1 MSGIFEQLLAE
12 QQKTNTLLEGV
23 LAALK
28 GGAVNTSADA
38 GGETTEKT
46 TTTTKK
52 GGTSKSTK
60 TTETKATKPKHTK
73 DEVVAAVVAVKDAF
87 GAPEAKKI
95 TAHFG
100 LAKVAEAKEEHF
112 DEIVEMCEAKLAEKD
127 EGGNVEEDDV

>member
-28 GGAVNTSADA
+28 GGAGNTSADA
-38 GGETTEKT
+38 GGETTEK

-127 EGGNVEEDDV
+127 EGGNGEEDDV

>member
-38 GGETTEKT
+38 GSETTEKT
-46 TTTTKK
+46 TTKGSAK
-52 GGTSKSTK
+52 GGAKSK
-60 TTETKATKPKHTK
+60 TETKAVKPKHTK

-127 EGGNVEEDDV
+127 EGGNGEEDDV

>member
-38 GGETTEKT
+38 GSETTEKT
-46 TTTTKK
+46 TTK
-52 GGTSKSTK
+52 GGAKSK
-60 TTETKATKPKHTK
+60 TETKAVKPKHTK

-127 EGGNVEEDDV
+127 EGGNGEEDDV

>member
-12 QQKTNTLLEGV
+12 QQKTNTMLEGV

-38 GGETTEKT
+38 GGETTEK
-46 TTTTKK
+46 TTTKK

-127 EGGNVEEDDV
+127 EGGNGEEDDV

>member
-12 QQKTNTLLEGV
+12 QQKTNTLLEVV

-46 TTTTKK
+46 TTTKK
-52 GGTSKSTK
+52 GGTGKSTK

-127 EGGNVEEDDV
+127 EGGNGEEDDV

>member
-127 EGGNVEEDDV
+127 EGGNGEEDDV

>member
-38 GGETTEKT
+38 GSETTEKT
-46 TTTTKK
+46 ATK
-52 GGTSKSTK
+52 GGAKGGAKSK
-60 TTETKATKPKHTK
+60 TETKAVKPKHTK

-127 EGGNVEEDDV
+127 EGGNGEEDDV

>member
-60 TTETKATKPKHTK
+60 TTETKAAKPKHTK

-127 EGGNVEEDDV
+127 EGGNGEEDDV

>member
-23 LAALK
+23 LEALK

-46 TTTTKK
+46 TTTKK

-60 TTETKATKPKHTK
+60 TTETKAAKPKHTK

-127 EGGNVEEDDV
+127 EGGNGEEDDV

>member
-46 TTTTKK
+46 TTTKK

-60 TTETKATKPKHTK
+60 TTETKAAKPKHTK

-87 GAPEAKKI
+87 GVPEAKKI

-127 EGGNVEEDDV
+127 EGGNGEEDDV

>member
-38 GGETTEKT
+38 GSETTEKT
-46 TTTTKK
+46 TTTTK
-52 GGTSKSTK
+52 GGAGK
-60 TTETKATKPKHTK
+60 TETKAVKPKHTK

-127 EGGNVEEDDV
+127 EGGNGEEDDV